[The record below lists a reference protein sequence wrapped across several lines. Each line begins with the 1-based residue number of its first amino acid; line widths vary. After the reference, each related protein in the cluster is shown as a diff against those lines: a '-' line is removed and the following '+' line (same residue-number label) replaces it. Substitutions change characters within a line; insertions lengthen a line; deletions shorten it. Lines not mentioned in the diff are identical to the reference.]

1 MILIA
6 SLSKPL
12 RRQWREALA
21 GVFPIHEIGDKRTL
35 FYSLRELKPEVLFL
49 DYDNPVFGRTTIL
62 RDTTQASPS
71 TRVVVITNSPTS
83 TGALAAIK
91 CGAQGYGPK
100 NLSGPL
106 IRKAAR
112 VVSGGEIWIGRKFI
126 SMLILELGGFRRLSK
141 NASLKTEGNEHE
153 ARNVFNEL
161 TVRQREIASLIATGE
176 HNKAISSHLSISEK
190 TVKAHL
196 TTIFRKLGISGRIQL
211 ALFVSHNNYLQNLI
225 MPRVPSTKILSHSA
239 GRAI

>member
-6 SLSKPL
+6 SLSKTL

-35 FYSLRELKPEVLFL
+35 LHSLSELKPEVLFL
-49 DYDNPVFGRTTIL
+49 DYDNLVFGRTTIL

-91 CGAQGYGPK
+91 YGAQGYGPK

-112 VVSGGEIWIGRKFI
+112 VVSGGEI
-126 SMLILELGGFRRLSK
+126 
-141 NASLKTEGNEHE
+141 
-153 ARNVFNEL
+153 
-161 TVRQREIASLIATGE
+161 
-176 HNKAISSHLSISEK
+176 
-190 TVKAHL
+190 
-196 TTIFRKLGISGRIQL
+196 
-211 ALFVSHNNYLQNLI
+211 
-225 MPRVPSTKILSHSA
+225 
-239 GRAI
+239 

>member
-49 DYDNPVFGRTTIL
+49 DYDNPVFGRNTIL

-126 SMLILELGGFRRLSK
+126 SMLILELGGFRKDVEKRQLE
-141 NASLKTEGNEHE
+141 NGRQRAE
-153 ARNVFNEL
+153 ARNVLPN
-161 TVRQREIASLIATGE
+161 
-176 HNKAISSHLSISEK
+176 
-190 TVKAHL
+190 
-196 TTIFRKLGISGRIQL
+196 
-211 ALFVSHNNYLQNLI
+211 
-225 MPRVPSTKILSHSA
+225 
-239 GRAI
+239 